1 MNTRRRPPLAEI
13 PIDTLGKLAD
23 GAYRLSGHCLICRKD
38 FDVALDLLIRT
49 RGRDCEIV
57 GMKPLKC
64 LNCQG
69 FHTELRILPPKRGTA
84 DQWRTPRTIAAAN
97 DRADRDR

>member
-38 FDVALDLLIRT
+38 FDVAHFASCHRSAAA
-49 RGRDCEIV
+49 
-57 GMKPLKC
+57 
-64 LNCQG
+64 
-69 FHTELRILPPKRGTA
+69 A
-84 DQWRTPRTIAAAN
+84 DQWRTPRTIEAAN